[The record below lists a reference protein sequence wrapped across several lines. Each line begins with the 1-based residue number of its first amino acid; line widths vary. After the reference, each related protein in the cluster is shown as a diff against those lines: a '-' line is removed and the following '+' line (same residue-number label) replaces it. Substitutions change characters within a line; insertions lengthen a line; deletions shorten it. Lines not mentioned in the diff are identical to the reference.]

1 MSSFLTIGPN
11 LSLRY
16 SWYIFDCLKD
26 FLSDFSDLL
35 SSRFLYRSL
44 DLEREGES
52 SFVFLD
58 PFFLLS
64 LLSELD
70 ELEDDE
76 DCLLLL

>member
-1 MSSFLTIGPN
+1 MGPN

-35 SSRFLYRSL
+35 SSRFLYLSL

-52 SFVFLD
+52 SLVFLE
-58 PFFLLS
+58 PFFFLALR
-64 LLSELD
+64 SELE
-70 ELEDDE
+70 ELEED

>member
-1 MSSFLTIGPN
+1 MGPN

-35 SSRFLYRSL
+35 SSRFLYLSL

-52 SFVFLD
+52 SLVFLE
-58 PFFLLS
+58 PFFFLALR
-64 LLSELD
+64 SELE
-70 ELEDDE
+70 ELEDDG
-76 DCLLLL
+76 CLLLL